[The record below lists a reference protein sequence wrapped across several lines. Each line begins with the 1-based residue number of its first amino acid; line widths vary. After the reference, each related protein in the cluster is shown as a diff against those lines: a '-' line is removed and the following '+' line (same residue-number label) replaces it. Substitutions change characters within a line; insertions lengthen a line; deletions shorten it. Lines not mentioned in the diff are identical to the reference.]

1 MFVQS
6 NTFYKIGILIAASL
20 AQGGSGLPFLHKG
33 VYEYLCGIDL
43 GLVTVEQTVIPDWD
57 VQEIANKVSLRNK
70 GTSYLVCWV
79 WSCSI
84 LCYQ

>member
-33 VYEYLCGIDL
+33 VYEFLCGIDL
-43 GLVTVEQTVIPDWD
+43 GLVTLE
-57 VQEIANKVSLRNK
+57 
-70 GTSYLVCWV
+70 
-79 WSCSI
+79 
-84 LCYQ
+84 